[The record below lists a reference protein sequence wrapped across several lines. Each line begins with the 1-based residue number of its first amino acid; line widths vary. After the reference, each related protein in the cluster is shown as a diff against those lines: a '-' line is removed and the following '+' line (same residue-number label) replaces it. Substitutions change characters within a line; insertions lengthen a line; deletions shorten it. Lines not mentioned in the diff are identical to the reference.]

1 MEVSVDP
8 EKRSDMS
15 DACGFELIVRD
26 CENGLKGGDWCS
38 MGVCGVRGYLFL
50 FLGSE
55 IMK

>member
-38 MGVCGVRGYLFL
+38 MGVCEVRGYLFL
-50 FLGSE
+50 F
-55 IMK
+55 